1 MSILYRISKRIFEL
15 AIRLLLKL
23 HITGR
28 ENLPE
33 PPFILAA
40 NHTSLLDPPIVGIA
54 CNKYL
59 VDFIVKQELFE
70 IPLVGH
76 WTRRIRAIPVKRG
89 DNPIKG
95 MREALRRIK
104 KGHIVGIFPEGTRS
118 ADGNLQEAKV
128 GAAFLMLKSHVP
140 IVPVYVFG
148 TAEAFPTGGKVKIGH
163 HVGCVVGRPI
173 ETGELELKTEAGK
186 TDYAAIANLVMER
199 IGDLKGKVGEK
210 A

>member
-1 MSILYRISKRIFEL
+1 MSIIYRISKRLFEL
-15 AIRLLLKL
+15 AIRILFKL
-23 HITGR
+23 NFTGR
-28 ENLPE
+28 EILPKA
-33 PPFILAA
+33 PFIVAA

-70 IPLVGH
+70 YPLVGQ

-104 KGHIVGIFPEGTRS
+104 NGHVVGIFPEGTRS
-118 ADGNLQEAKV
+118 TDGNIQEAKM

-140 IVPVYVFG
+140 IVPVYVYG
-148 TAEAFPTGGKVKIGH
+148 TTEAFPKGGKIKRGH

-173 ETGELELKTEAGK
+173 QTEELELKTAAGK

-199 IGDLKGKVGEK
+199 IRDLKGKTGEK